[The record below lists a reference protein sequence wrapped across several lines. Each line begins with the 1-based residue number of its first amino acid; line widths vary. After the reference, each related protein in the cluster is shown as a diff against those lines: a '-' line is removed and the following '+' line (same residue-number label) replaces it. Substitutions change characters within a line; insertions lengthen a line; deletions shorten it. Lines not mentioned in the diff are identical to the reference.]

1 MALTEWGLMAHLP
14 SDHCSLVGTFSEVDP
29 LQMSKI
35 NKFTLVFTNPF
46 KTNIFK
52 LNATH
57 VC

>member
-1 MALTEWGLMAHLP
+1 MAHLP
-14 SDHCSLVGTFSEVDP
+14 SDHCSFLGAFSKLDP
-29 LQMSKI
+29 LKCLKI